1 MELKNS
7 KKEKKQIAKIV
18 KKIMGFNYNWKDV
31 ERWAEVTM
39 RYKEDEINLMSKD
52 KQHLLYIKLDN
63 DMVVDVKHL
72 PLSSRVLLWE
82 KGGK

>member
-1 MELKNS
+1 MKLRNS
-7 KKEKKQIAKIV
+7 RKEKKQIVKIV
-18 KKIMGFNYNWKDV
+18 KKTMGFNYNWKDV
-31 ERWAEVTM
+31 ERWAEDTM

-72 PLSSRVLLWE
+72 PLSSRALLWK
-82 KGGK
+82 KGRK